1 MEQYIGIMSGTSMD
15 GIDAVLVGFEDNKI
29 LHVQMHSQSFPEK
42 LKARLNELIDSYRAE
57 IHVLGEIDHELA
69 LCYADAVKQLLQKSN
84 TDSNDV
90 EAIGCHGQTVF
101 HSPTTQFPFTMQL
114 GDGNVIAAQTG
125 IRTVV
130 DFRRMDIAFGG
141 QGAPLVP
148 AFHQAF
154 LNSKREKRVILN
166 LGGIANI
173 TVLADNDNSVLGFDT
188 GPANCLMDAW
198 ILHCL
203 DRKFDKNGE
212 WAESGTVIPEL
223 LDEMLADDYF
233 KQPAPKSTGRELFN
247 LDWLNKHLQKISSYR
262 KEDVQ
267 ATLLE
272 LTAFSVAQSVEK
284 YAPGTDTMYVCG
296 GGAFN
301 EILMERLAFHLPGA
315 RVANT
320 DELGIEPQQMEAV
333 AFAWL
338 AMRRIKNEPG
348 NLPSVT
354 GARKKVLLGTIY
366 DPKTF

>member
-15 GIDAVLVGFEDNKI
+15 GIDTVLVGFEDNKI
-29 LHVQMHSQSFPEK
+29 LRVQMHSQSFPEK
-42 LKARLNELIDSYRAE
+42 LKSVLTELINSYRSE
-57 IHVLGEIDHELA
+57 IYVLGEVDHQLA
-69 LCYADAVKQLLQKSN
+69 LCYADAVKQLLQKSS
-84 TDSNDV
+84 TDSSDV
-90 EAIGCHGQTVF
+90 VAIGCHGQTVF
-101 HSPTTQFPFTMQL
+101 HSPATQFPFTMQL

-130 DFRRMDIAFGG
+130 DFRRMDMAFGG

-154 LNSKREKRVILN
+154 LYSKREKRVVLN

-173 TVLADNDNSVLGFDT
+173 TVLADNDDSVLGFDT

-203 DRKFDKNGE
+203 DRKFDKDGE
-212 WAESGTVIPEL
+212 WAASGKVIPKL
-223 LDEMLADDYF
+223 LSEMLADDYF

-247 LDWLNKHLQKISSYR
+247 LDWLNKHLQGISEYR

-272 LTAFSVAQSVEK
+272 LTAASVAQSVEK
-284 YAPGTDTMYVCG
+284 YAPETDAMYVCG

-301 EILMERLAFHLPGA
+301 KILMKRLAFHLPGA

-320 DELGIEPQQMEAV
+320 EELGIHPQQMEAV

-338 AMRRIKNEPG
+338 AMRRIKDEPG

-354 GARKKVLLGTIY
+354 GAHKKVLLGTIY